1 MDINFP
7 LILMLVTFVTGVI
20 TAVDKFYLSKKR
32 RQADANDDK
41 PEYSEL
47 ESFLVVQSRSFFPV
61 LLFIF
66 VVRSFL
72 FEPYQIPSASME
84 PGLIDNDFI
93 LVNKFNYGLRLPV
106 FNVELIPI
114 GKPERGDI
122 MVFFPPNDNRNFI
135 KRVIG
140 LPGDVI
146 EYKRNHQLFINGK
159 KIETTYI
166 DDLST
171 VDSKLRI
178 NEIIDDKTH
187 EIQWLVGRD
196 NNTGKLYASSGPSGR
211 WVVPEGHYF
220 MMGDNRGNSS
230 DGRAFG
236 FVPEN
241 RIVGQAVALW
251 MHWPSLFSLPEF
263 SRNKWLK

>member
-7 LILMLVTFVTGVI
+7 LILMLATFITGVI
-20 TAVDKFYLSKKR
+20 VLIDKLYLSKRR
-32 RQADANDDK
+32 RQNDEQDK

-47 ESFLVVQSRSFFPV
+47 ESFLVTQSRSFFPV
-61 LLFIF
+61 LAFIF

-106 FNVELIPI
+106 FNIELIPI

-140 LPGDVI
+140 LPGDVV
-146 EYKRNHQLFINGK
+146 EYNQDHQLIINGK
-159 KIETTYI
+159 KVERAYI
-166 DDLST
+166 DDLNTVST
-171 VDSKLRI
+171 KLKVK
-178 NEIIDDKTH
+178 ETIDNKAFET
-187 EIQWLVGRD
+187 QWLVNRNANGQLFA
-196 NNTGKLYASSGPSGR
+196 TSGSKGR
-211 WVVPEGHYF
+211 WIVPEGHYF
-220 MMGDNRGNSS
+220 MLGDNRGNSH
-230 DGRAFG
+230 DGRGFG
-236 FVPEN
+236 FVPED

-251 MHWPSLFSLPEF
+251 MHWPSLTSLPEF
-263 SRNKWLK
+263 SRNKWLQ